1 MPLSSR
7 RCSMRKPLPW
17 AEASTT
23 WVASCSPRRRFPA
36 SRPVRI
42 QGRLRQAQPY
52 PPTRIAAMI
61 KFKGVL
67 TRTPQGGGGTLVPI
81 PRDVQAKLGLK
92 GMPKI
97 QAVIEGT
104 PYRGSLMPM
113 GDGTYC
119 LGVLKSIQAAA
130 GVGVGDRIT
139 VLIELD
145 TEPRTV
151 EAPPDLAAVLARDK
165 KAAAAWEK
173 LSYTNKKEMARS
185 LEESKQSETRKRRLA
200 AALEKLRA

>member
-1 MPLSSR
+1 M
-7 RCSMRKPLPW
+7 
-17 AEASTT
+17 
-23 WVASCSPRRRFPA
+23 V
-36 SRPVRI
+36 
-42 QGRLRQAQPY
+42 
-52 PPTRIAAMI
+52 
-61 KFKGVL
+61 KFEGVL
-67 TRTPQGGGGTLVPI
+67 TATPRGGGGTLVPI
-81 PRDVQAKLGLK
+81 PKEVAAELGLK

-97 QAVIEGT
+97 QAVIAGT

-173 LSYTNKKEMARS
+173 LSFTNKNEMARS
-185 LEESKQSETRKRRLA
+185 LTEAKKPETRERRLA
-200 AALEKLRA
+200 AAIARLRAT

>member
-1 MPLSSR
+1 
-7 RCSMRKPLPW
+7 
-17 AEASTT
+17 
-23 WVASCSPRRRFPA
+23 V
-36 SRPVRI
+36 
-42 QGRLRQAQPY
+42 
-52 PPTRIAAMI
+52 I
-61 KFKGVL
+61 KFEGVL
-67 TRTPQGGGGTLVPI
+67 TATPRGGGGTLVPI
-81 PRDVQAKLGLK
+81 PEEVAAELGLK

-97 QAVIEGT
+97 QAVIAGT

-130 GVGVGDRIT
+130 GVGLGDRIT

-151 EAPPDLAAVLARDK
+151 EAPPDLSGALARDK

-173 LSYTNKKEMARS
+173 LSFTNKNEIARS
-185 LEESKQSETRKRRLA
+185 LLESKKPETRERRLKA
-200 AALEKLRA
+200 AIARLRAS